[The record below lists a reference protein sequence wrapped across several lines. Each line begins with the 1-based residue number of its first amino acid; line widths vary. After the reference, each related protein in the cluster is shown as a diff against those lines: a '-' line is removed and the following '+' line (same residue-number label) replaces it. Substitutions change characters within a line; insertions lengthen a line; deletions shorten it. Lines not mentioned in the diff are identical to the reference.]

1 MSGVASLPLV
11 IRRAV
16 LADAAAVA
24 LQFAEAEVFG
34 GTLQL
39 PYPSEATW
47 QKRLGDALAS
57 TTGELMLVAE
67 RNGEL
72 LGLAGLHPVSGQVRR
87 RHAMA
92 LGITV
97 SAPAQGQGVGGALMA
112 ALVEQADRWLGVLRI
127 ELTVFADNVVAQ
139 RLYEKFGFEVEGR
152 LRGYALRD
160 GVFVDALAM
169 ARLHPNPPSI
179 TPRDSLA

>member
-1 MSGVASLPLV
+1 MTAGASMPLV

-16 LADAAAVA
+16 LTDAAAITQ
-24 LQFAEAEVFG
+24 QFAEPEVYG

-39 PYPSEATW
+39 PYPSEVLW
-47 QKRLGDALAS
+47 QKRVADVLAS
-57 TTGELMLVAE
+57 TSGELTLVAE

-72 LGLAGLHPVSGQVRR
+72 AGLAGLHPVGTQVRR
-87 RHAMA
+87 RHAMV

-97 SAPAQGQGVGGALMA
+97 SGSAQGQGVGTALMA
-112 ALVEQADRWLGVLRI
+112 ALCEQADRWLGVLRI
-127 ELTVFADNVVAQ
+127 ELTVFADNAAAQ

-160 GVFVDALAM
+160 GIYADALVM
-169 ARLHPNPPSI
+169 ARLHPSPPSI
-179 TPRDSLA
+179 TPRDPAA